1 MLLKIITDINNKVNK
16 QDYSNIGNLKVKICP
31 PKVTRLGTARPIFEE
46 STFMEDIEEL
56 QNVYKYG
63 KRGYYP

>member
-1 MLLKIITDINNKVNK
+1 MLLIIVTYINNKVNK
-16 QDYSNIGNLKVKICP
+16 SVCSIYENLQVKICP

>member
-1 MLLKIITDINNKVNK
+1 LSKVNNKVNK
-16 QDYSNIGNLKVKICP
+16 RDSSNIGNLQVKICP
-31 PKVTRLGTARPIFEE
+31 PKVTRLGTARPNFQQLTYMEE
-46 STFMEDIEEL
+46 IESL